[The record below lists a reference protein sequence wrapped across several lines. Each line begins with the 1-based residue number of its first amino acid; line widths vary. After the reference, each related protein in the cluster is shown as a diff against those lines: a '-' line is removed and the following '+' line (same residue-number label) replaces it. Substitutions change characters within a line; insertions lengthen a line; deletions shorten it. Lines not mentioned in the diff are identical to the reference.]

1 MPCPTCRRVDE
12 SLALFETALAF
23 GTGGASSYGGPR
35 DFLLG
40 SRLDLEW
47 RATHC
52 ESCSSI
58 LASIGTVTD
67 DARASGTV
75 TAHLSPSSL
84 RFFLLAGDIGGVPN
98 TDFDARRSSVHKL
111 IHVPCHS
118 TSRAIPGEERGRECD
133 ANVVDVEL
141 IKKWIRRC
149 DTAHTH
155 SCVRRYDLYLLPTA
169 RLSFIDVENLCIV
182 TPEGDAEVRYAA
194 LSYVWGTL
202 PVLRALK
209 SNIAD
214 LRRPGAFS
222 TSKYRLPR
230 TIGDAVTLCSRLGI
244 RYLWVD
250 SLCIVQD
257 DPESQGEQ
265 LRAMGSVYG
274 KAYLTIVALRSEHAH
289 SGIYRVGSTDAVC
302 KPQAVIRLPSQPLI
316 VVNNRAALGLNILN
330 LDGIK
335 WNTRGWTL
343 QEVVFSRRILAMG
356 ELASW
361 ACFGCQWTEDVEYA
375 SELDGGPI
383 PEGTANDGK
392 LGPVTWPSISA
403 YGELAREY
411 AARDLTYSS
420 DTANAFAGILTP
432 MNGWFPGGLLH
443 GISEFT
449 FDVGLLWNI
458 TPSFGGARLRSD
470 PGAGSPLAG
479 GSPIKFPTWS
489 WISWTGRLQFPL
501 WGQAEDYSFPRGP
514 FLLKPLATWQKRLVS
529 TGAWSTV
536 DNSYHVVRAHFRAY
550 PTPSSLASQDAA
562 PAAPADPPPPTPPGW
577 VSHVD
582 PESGAAYYQ
591 HPDHSHVLPRPPR
604 FAYPIPPFVRPRDM
618 DRGGYHPY
626 LRFRGGRARLALGV
640 DGAQRAALATEAR
653 QRGRAAELDLLLPG
667 APPRTWAGRVTL
679 NLQRGE
685 EVPGAGEVIEVIAIS
700 EGVLDLDGAPH
711 ARFVFPEVA
720 QRSEF
725 ARARA
730 YEVVN
735 VLWIGW
741 VGEGDRR
748 MAYRKGLGRVWKRA
762 WERMEVDEVELLLT

>member
-1 MPCPTCRRVDE
+1 MSCPTCYRVDE

-52 ESCSSI
+52 ESCRSI
-58 LASIGTVTD
+58 LASIGTAAD
-67 DARASGTV
+67 DARASGAV
-75 TAHLSPSSL
+75 TAHLSPSPL
-84 RFFLLAGDIGGVPN
+84 RFFLLAGDIEGVQS
-98 TDFDARRSSVHKL
+98 TDFDARRSSLQKL
-111 IHVPCHS
+111 IYVPCHS
-118 TSRAIPGEERGRECD
+118 TRRAILGEERGRECD
-133 ANVVDVEL
+133 PNAVDVEL
-141 IKKWIRRC
+141 VKTWIRRC
-149 DTAHTH
+149 DTAHAH
-155 SCVRRYDLYLLPTA
+155 SCVRRHDLYLLPTA
-169 RLSFIDVENLCIV
+169 RLSFIDVERLCIV
-182 TPEGDAEVRYAA
+182 THEADNAEVRYAA

-209 SNIAD
+209 SNMAD
-214 LRRPGAFS
+214 LRRPGAFC
-222 TSKYRLPR
+222 TAKYQLPR
-230 TIGDAVTLCSRLGI
+230 TISDAVTLCSRLGI

-265 LRAMGSVYG
+265 LRAMGAVYG
-274 KAYLTIVALRSEHAH
+274 EAYLTIVALRSEHAH
-289 SGIYRVGSTDAVC
+289 SGIHRVGPTDAAC
-302 KPQAVIRLPSQPLI
+302 KPQAIIRLPSQPLI

-330 LDGIK
+330 IGGIK

-375 SELDGGPI
+375 SELDGGPA

-403 YGELAREY
+403 YAGLALEY

-420 DTANAFAGILTP
+420 DTVNAFAGILTP
-432 MNGWFPGGLLH
+432 MNGWFPGGLLY

-470 PGAGSPLAG
+470 PGAVPPLAG

-489 WISWTGRLQFPL
+489 WISWTGRLQFNL
-501 WGQAEDYSFPRGP
+501 WGEAEDYSFPRGP
-514 FLLKPLATWQKRLVS
+514 FLLRPLVAWQKRLVS
-529 TGAWSTV
+529 TGAWSKV

-550 PTPSSLASQDAA
+550 PTSFPSSQDAT
-562 PAAPADPPPPTPPGW
+562 PTGPTTPPPPTPQGW
-577 VSHVD
+577 VKHVD
-582 PESGAAYYQ
+582 PDSGEVYYQ
-591 HPDHSHVLPRPPR
+591 HPDHSHALPRPPR

-618 DRGGYHPY
+618 DRDEYHPY
-626 LRFRGGRARLALGV
+626 LRFRGGHARLVLGINE
-640 DGAQRAALATEAR
+640 AQRAKLATEVR
-653 QRGRAAELDLLLPG
+653 QRGRATELDLLIPD
-667 APPRTWAGRVTL
+667 ASRSWAGRVTL

-685 EVPGAGEVIEVIAIS
+685 QVPGGEVIEVIAIS
-700 EGVLDLDGAPH
+700 EGVLDLDRVPH
-711 ARFVFPEVA
+711 ARFVFPEVT
-720 QRSEF
+720 QRGEF
-725 ARARA
+725 ALARM
-730 YEVVN
+730 YEVMN

-741 VGEGDRR
+741 VGEGAQR